1 MILFVPTSS
10 YSQLEEYNFETAIQ
24 RDKIYIFV
32 QIQIRDPGG
41 NLVGY
46 VETDNIVKTDIDT
59 FTESLDK
66 TSDDT
71 AKKKKLFID
80 GKEYEVITLTGGT
93 RHQSDT
99 VDSLSV
105 ISHNG
110 SMIAYANHDGFPV
123 KAGDES
129 LFTWTIIRLAA

>member
-1 MILFVPTSS
+1 MMLFVPTSS
-10 YSQLEEYNFETAIQ
+10 YSQLEEYNFETATQ
-24 RDKIYIFV
+24 GNKIFIFI

-41 NLVGY
+41 SLVGY
-46 VETDNIVKTDIDT
+46 VETDHIIITDIDT
-59 FTESLDK
+59 FTKSLDK

-80 GKEYEVITLTGGT
+80 GKEHEVITLTGGT
-93 RHQSDT
+93 RYQSDT
-99 VDSLSV
+99 VASQSVLSN
-105 ISHNG
+105 NG
-110 SMIAYANHDGFPV
+110 SMVAYANHDGFPV